1 MSNQDFRPGRDKGGN
16 GRKTDADGLRAFLAD
31 IRSRHEPSAVT
42 FLCIGTDRS
51 TGDALGPLTGSAL
64 SACGFPHVIGTLA
77 SPCDA
82 SSLEARLAEIPES
95 HVVVAIDA
103 CLGQPQSVGS
113 FVVADEPLFPARSVG
128 LSLPPVGNYS
138 VAAVVNAVGPKPYAT
153 LQMTSLHHVMAMA
166 GQIASAAAEAFG
178 LAAEAGANQ
187 AYGWPFI

>member
-1 MSNQDFRPGRDKGGN
+1 LFNQDFRSGREKGGN
-16 GRKTDADGLRAFLAD
+16 SKKTDAEGLRAFFAE
-31 IRSRHEPSAVT
+31 IGGRHEPGALT

-64 SACGFPHVIGTLA
+64 SACGFRHVIGTLD

-82 SSLEARLAEIPES
+82 SSLKARLADIPES
-95 HVVVAIDA
+95 HAVVAIDA

-113 FVVADEPLFPARSVG
+113 FLVSDEPLFPAKSVG
-128 LSLPPVGNYS
+128 LALPPVGDYS
-138 VAAVVNAVGPKPYAT
+138 IAAVVNAIGPKPYAT

-178 LAAEAGANQ
+178 SAPMAGANRFK
-187 AYGWPFI
+187 GWPFI